1 MHTLCALSVHQTH
14 PVLAKKGSSCHE
26 KSRPGG
32 IHLKCPPNPGEVGF
46 FWSPWLRRFEGTE
59 TQSRRNAM
67 VNHFFQHQTHR
78 DCQCSQ
84 KHWQCINNA
93 MTANCNNGAASS
105 LIQNKQQE
113 PTQQPQT
120 PKQKHKAHPNQHQ
133 DNTHMQDR
141 STVGRGTEKVKHTS
155 LPYSL
160 ADVLLQQTVH
170 TGINHSAISLHQKR
184 PPIHKSPVQIN
195 SSHHSVPFSFFY

>member
-1 MHTLCALSVHQTH
+1 MPTPPWWAVFFVSMAATVRGYLAVPETLWQITLKH
-14 PVLAKKGSSCHE
+14 LA
-26 KSRPGG
+26 
-32 IHLKCPPNPGEVGF
+32 
-46 FWSPWLRRFEGTE
+46 
-59 TQSRRNAM
+59 
-67 VNHFFQHQTHR
+67 R

-93 MTANCNNGAASS
+93 MTTNCNNGAASS

-170 TGINHSAISLHQKR
+170 TGINHSAISIHQKR
-184 PPIHKSPVQIN
+184 LPIHKSPVQIN